1 MLLLVHLYQKMKKLC
16 TDTLERLTRKD
27 VEALLAIMRSVV
39 ATILSFLDKAVGLV
53 AEHTWVL
60 IYFVAGL
67 IGLWLMQNVKK

>member
-1 MLLLVHLYQKMKKLC
+1 MLLLVHLYQKMKKLF